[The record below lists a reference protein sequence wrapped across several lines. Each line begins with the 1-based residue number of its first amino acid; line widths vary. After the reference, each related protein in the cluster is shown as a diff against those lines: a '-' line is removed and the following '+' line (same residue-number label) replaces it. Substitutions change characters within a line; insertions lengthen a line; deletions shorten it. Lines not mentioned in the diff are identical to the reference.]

1 MGRLSPLQCAEI
13 LWDSFLLEHPE
24 DPQRYRKQ
32 TPDVQSCS
40 SLWRT
45 IMWKE
50 FRDTFSLDELHL
62 DQGALG
68 HIAVKPTTLGT
79 NLSGLMDLQGLRV
92 DPAEFKG
99 PITHVG
105 PMGPAT

>member
-1 MGRLSPLQCAEI
+1 MRCEEI
-13 LWDSFLLEHPE
+13 LWDSSWNI
-24 DPQRYRKQ
+24 RCRKQ
-32 TPDVQSCS
+32 IPEVQSCP

-50 FRDTFSLDELHL
+50 FPDTFSLDELHL

-79 NLSGLMDLQGLRV
+79 NLSGLMDLQDLRV
-92 DPAEFKG
+92 DPDEFKG
-99 PITHVG
+99 SKDVPSRTL
-105 PMGPAT
+105 AQ